1 MMASTPENP
10 TFEQSLAELD
20 RIVKELEDGQ
30 IGLEDSLACYEKGVG
45 LIKQCYAQLRQAEQ
59 RILLLTG
66 TDGDNQPVLEIF
78 KHVATAEIGKV
89 DVKRRPKKPDEPEL
103 PMGN

>member
-1 MMASTPENP
+1 MTGPSLENP
-10 TFEQSLAELD
+10 TFEQALAELD
-20 RIVKELEDGQ
+20 RIVKELEEGR
-30 IGLEDSLACYEKGVG
+30 IGLEDSLACYENGVG
-45 LIKQCYAQLRQAEQ
+45 LTKQCYAQLRQAEQ

-66 TDGDNQPVLEIF
+66 TEGDAQPVLELF

-89 DVKRRPKKPDEPEL
+89 DLKRRPKKPDEPEL

>member
-1 MMASTPENP
+1 MGPSPDNL

-20 RIVKELEDGQ
+20 RIVKELEDGR

-66 TDGDNQPVLEIF
+66 TEGDDQPALELF

-89 DVKRRPKKPDEPEL
+89 DLKRRLKKPDEPEL

>member
-1 MMASTPENP
+1 MMGPSTENP
-10 TFEQSLAELD
+10 SFEQSLTELD
-20 RIVKELEDGQ
+20 RIVKELEEGR

-45 LIKQCYAQLRQAEQ
+45 LIKQCYAQLREAEQ

-66 TDGDNQPVLEIF
+66 TEGDGQPVLELF

-89 DVKRRPKKPDEPEL
+89 DLRRRLKKADEPEL